1 MVWVKVDE
9 NAPHH
14 PKMRKVGP
22 EAAWL
27 WLSGIAHCNRF
38 VTDGFIAEHDLGV
51 LYPFPGWTPAKLR
64 TLAAALVREVLWHPV
79 EGGWRVHDYAAF
91 QDRAMRAAVE
101 ERREYER
108 TRKAGQRAG
117 AKSKHGETAPFGEMS
132 RRDTMRDTPRDNE
145 RDTPRDTT
153 GCPTLPTR
161 PDPTRPDPSPSALFA
176 RTGAGAREGESAAG
190 EQEQTAETPV
200 VTCSTV
206 EPTRP
211 LAYAADELVADL
223 ERVSRLRFSMPTVH
237 LAELNKVLRDLSA
250 QGRPITRAAI
260 ERVGA
265 HLAAKH
271 TAPMARGR
279 PWVPSTT
286 SLRGTDGAWGRLVS
300 LCDEAHGCARCAAPS
315 GADVIPL
322 RPEALRPLL
331 DAFLAGAGGA
341 VPGVPRE
348 GMAAADA
355 EKLLAA
361 AGATPERARR
371 MGEIA
376 AGPSAR
382 WTSLRRFTEARRA
395 PTVQELNACAGEGF
409 SALHAAAARAAA
421 PPPTEPRR
429 PVRVISDAEAMR
441 AQPYTG
447 PSREAVGV
455 AMNTILARYPAG
467 VRRPSFQECYQEALA
482 LAGKQS

>member
-1 MVWVKVDE
+1 MTWARFDDGVLDSPEMLRAGEDAANLHLRAVIWCCKHLTDGAVPREALGAITRKRDPDALAARLVGAGVWAESGEGWRIKRFEETNPTRDE
-9 NAPHH
+9 
-14 PKMRKVGP
+14 V
-22 EAAWL
+22 EARRTDLSAKRAAAGRAGGL
-27 WLSGIAHCNRF
+27 KSGIVRSNR
-38 VTDGFIAEHDLGV
+38 E
-51 LYPFPGWTPAKLR
+51 AKPKQVASGLLEANEAPSR
-64 TLAAALVREVLWHPV
+64 PV
-79 EGGWRVHDYAAF
+79 P
-91 QDRAMRAAVE
+91 
-101 ERREYER
+101 
-108 TRKAGQRAG
+108 
-117 AKSKHGETAPFGEMS
+117 S
-132 RRDTMRDTPRDNE
+132 
-145 RDTPRDTT
+145 
-153 GCPTLPTR
+153 
-161 PDPTRPDPSPSALFA
+161 RPDPSPSALFA

-260 ERVGA
+260 ERVDA

-271 TAPMARGR
+271 TAPGAGGR

-300 LCDEAHGCARCAAPS
+300 LCDEAHACARCAAPP

-322 RPEALRPLL
+322 HPEALRPLL

-355 EKLLAA
+355 EKLLAS
-361 AGATPERARR
+361 AGATPELAHR

-395 PTVQELNACAGEGF
+395 PTVQELNACDGEGF

-421 PPPTEPRR
+421 PPPEPRR

-447 PSREAVGV
+447 PSREAVGA
-455 AMNTILARYPAG
+455 AMDTILARYPVG
-467 VRRPSFQECYQEALA
+467 VRRPSFHECYQEALA